1 MAAAALADAKG
12 IQALTM
18 RRLATDLGVEAM
30 SLYHHLP
37 GKEALL
43 DGLVD
48 HVVGE
53 IDAAVNRLDSRETDS
68 DWRPRLRQRF
78 LAARE
83 VMLRHPWAPGLI
95 GTRSIIPAG
104 LYTYYDGIVGSL
116 IDAGFTPTASR
127 TGRCTRSTASRSGLR
142 GVRLTSAGGSLEAE
156 TAEAE
161 FATIAEALP
170 HLTAMM
176 SAEAH
181 DVADPTLGW
190 CDSQIEFEFTLD
202 LLLDGL
208 ERLPQSRLTPHSPRA
223 GLVRRRVEPRRSAT
237 RPGQRDRVSGGR
249 CGRRRRLGG
258 EVAEAEE
265 AGVAEAADQRGADDG
280 AVGEAGDGGRLVGGG
295 DADAGADGEV
305 GVGPTR
311 PTSCSI
317 PAASD
322 ARRPVTPSDAWA

>member
-1 MAAAALADAKG
+1 VLVAAAALADAKG

-30 SLYHHLP
+30 SLYYHLP

-53 IDAAVNRLDSRETDS
+53 IDAAVSRLDSRETDS

-95 GTRSIIPAG
+95 GTRSNIPTG

-116 IDAGFTPTASR
+116 IDAGFSYRIAHRALHAFGSLPLGFAQEVFSP
-127 TGRCTRSTASRSGLR
+127 
-142 GVRLTSAGGSLEAE
+142 TSAGGSLEAE

-208 ERLPQSRLTPHSPRA
+208 ERLRRA
-223 GLVRRRVEPRRSAT
+223 G
-237 RPGQRDRVSGGR
+237 
-249 CGRRRRLGG
+249 
-258 EVAEAEE
+258 
-265 AGVAEAADQRGADDG
+265 
-280 AVGEAGDGGRLVGGG
+280 
-295 DADAGADGEV
+295 
-305 GVGPTR
+305 
-311 PTSCSI
+311 
-317 PAASD
+317 
-322 ARRPVTPSDAWA
+322 